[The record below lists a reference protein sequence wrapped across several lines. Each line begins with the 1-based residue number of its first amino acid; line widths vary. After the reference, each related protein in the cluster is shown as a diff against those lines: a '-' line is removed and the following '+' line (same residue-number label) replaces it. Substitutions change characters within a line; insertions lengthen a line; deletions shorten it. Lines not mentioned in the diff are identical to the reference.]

1 MTVCACVIFN
11 VSMVARV
18 AHVACVIG
26 AISAFVPTLC
36 VGIVDEGSHVSAC
49 ARLRYGVLFIS

>member
-18 AHVACVIG
+18 ARAACAIG

-49 ARLRYGVLFIS
+49 ARLRYGL